1 MAQTMSTNLRFDHLG
16 YARYHG
22 HWIAKPQAPHDMW
35 CTSAG
40 DHPHDPDGS
49 SRFHAMHDTEADAM
63 RHVRNLRVMEIADEY
78 AELQQVGIDVAVSLF
93 LPDDEVF
100 ERCSNYEDILRVVCS
115 HLELPQSESGP
126 ADDLHLYDRAL
137 DAADLYTKQAD
148 ADLAENKRL
157 RFAAEAGLERL
168 LKVVGP
174 IASVARM
181 LPDPRSLVE
190 GSTLWATKEA
200 EFLRARSRLDPEEF
214 RSMLVVVEDLNPV
227 RGHRKEETA

>member
-1 MAQTMSTNLRFDHLG
+1 MTGKLSYDHLG
-16 YARYHG
+16 YSPYHG
-22 HWIAKPQAPHDMW
+22 YWINRPQARGDKW
-35 CTSAG
+35 GTSAG

-49 SRFHAMHDTEADAM
+49 SRTHATHDSEADAM
-63 RHVRNLRVMEIADEY
+63 RHVRNLRVMEIAAEY
-78 AELQQVGIDVAVSLF
+78 AELQQAGIDVAVSLF

-100 ERCSNYEDILRVVCS
+100 ERCSNYEDILRIVCS